1 MVRRLVFALAP
12 LLAAGCTTAEPTS
25 PPASRGLDATRFF
38 VRASLDLRG
47 VRPTEAE
54 LAEVDAKPERALE
67 LAAGFVNDPRFPGR
81 VRDWFA
87 QAFRTRVD
95 RFALSAQ
102 EVGLSPD
109 DDVALQ
115 ASIAEEPLM
124 LIAHVAEQDLPF
136 TTVVTANY
144 TFANELLG
152 RAFPVDYPAGATGWQ
167 KARYN
172 DGRPAAGVLS
182 MNSLYWRF
190 PSNGVNYSRGRA
202 GAIARALLCEN
213 FLDRPVDFPRDI
225 DLSNEDAIIHAVR
238 TNQACVNCHASL
250 DPLASHLFGFQ
261 NATDSVYEKRSY
273 HEERE
278 QRWRSATGVGP
289 AYFGQPSATLITLGQ
304 RIAADGRFVSCAVRR
319 VYEGLLG
326 RDAEPDDDGALTE
339 HRESFLKGGLTLRAL
354 VRSVL
359 KDPAYAGLT
368 VASRMGGTAKGVT
381 RKLLRPEVLGS
392 QMDDLTGYRMLGRG
406 GRDLLLVAGDG
417 LRALGGGADGTT
429 GEAPRIGP
437 NVPLLLVQE
446 RLAEAAAAALV
457 FHGGARPGKV
467 GAVLDGADLD
477 RRPDDP
483 GFDTAARSLVVA
495 LHRTI
500 FSTKVAKEG
509 EETAA
514 ALALFADIYL
524 AEGDPRAAWAGVLA
538 ALLRDPEFITY

>member
-1 MVRRLVFALAP
+1 MRRLVFALAP
-12 LLAAGCTTAEPTS
+12 LLAAGCTAAEPAS
-25 PPASRGLDATRFF
+25 PPASRGLDATRLL

-54 LAEVDAKPERALE
+54 LAEVAAKSERALDV
-67 LAAGFVNDPRFPGR
+67 AAGFVDDPRFPGR

-95 RFALSAQ
+95 RFALSAE
-102 EVGLSPD
+102 EVGLSPGD
-109 DDVALQ
+109 DAALQ

-124 LIAHVAEQDLPF
+124 LIAHVAEHDLPF
-136 TTVVTANY
+136 TTVVTADY

-152 RAFPVDYPAGATGWQ
+152 RAFPVDYPASATGWQ
-167 KARYN
+167 KARYV

-225 DLSNEDAIIHAVR
+225 DLSNEEAITHAVR

-261 NATDSVYEKRSY
+261 NTTDSVYEMQSY

-278 QRWRSATGVGP
+278 QLWRSATGVGP
-289 AYFGQPSATLITLGQ
+289 AYFGQPSTTLITLGQ

-326 RDAEPDDDGALTE
+326 RDAELGDDGALTE
-339 HRESFLKGGLTLRAL
+339 HRESFLKGGLTLKSL

-368 VASRMGGTAKGVT
+368 VESRAGGTAKGVT
-381 RKLLRPEVLGS
+381 RKLIRPEVLGS
-392 QMDDLTGYRMLGRG
+392 LIDDLTGYRMLGRG

-417 LRALGGGADGTT
+417 LRALGGGADGAT

-467 GAVLDGADLD
+467 GAVLDGADLE
-477 RRPDDP
+477 RRPGDP
-483 GFDTAARSLVVA
+483 GFDAAARSIVVA

-500 FSTKVAKEG
+500 FSAEVAKDG
-509 EETAA
+509 EETEA

-524 AEGDPRAAWAGVLA
+524 AEGDARAAWAGVLA
-538 ALLRDPEFITY
+538 ALLRDPELITY

>member
-1 MVRRLVFALAP
+1 MRRLVFAFAP
-12 LLAAGCTTAEPTS
+12 LLAAGCSTAEPSS
-25 PPASRGLDATRFF
+25 PPATRGLDATRFL

-47 VRPTEAE
+47 VRPTEVE
-54 LAEVDAKPERALE
+54 LAEVDANPERARDI
-67 LAAGFVNDPRFPGR
+67 ADGFVEDPRFPGR

-87 QAFRTRVD
+87 QAFRTRID

-109 DDVALQ
+109 DDVAFQ

-136 TTVVTANY
+136 TTVVTADY

-152 RAFPVDYPAGATGWQ
+152 HAFPVDYPVGARGWQ
-167 KARYN
+167 KARYV
-172 DGRPAAGVLS
+172 DGRAAAGVLS

-202 GAIARALLCEN
+202 GAIARALLCES

-225 DLSNEDAIIHAVR
+225 DLSTDDAITHAVR

-261 NATDSVYEKRSY
+261 NATESVYEMGTY

-278 QRWRSATGVGP
+278 QLWRSATGVGP
-289 AYFGQPSATLITLGQ
+289 AYFGQPSTTLLTLGQ

-326 RDAEPDDDGALTE
+326 RDVEPHDDGALTE
-339 HRESFLKGGLTLRAL
+339 HRESFLKGGLTLKSL

-368 VASRMGGTAKGVT
+368 VASREGGTAKGVT
-381 RKLLRPEVLGS
+381 RKLLRPELLGS

-429 GEAPRIGP
+429 GESPRIGP
-437 NVPLLLVQE
+437 NVPLLLVHE

-457 FHGGARPGKV
+457 FHGGPRPGKV
-467 GAVLDGADLD
+467 GAVLDRADLD
-477 RRPDDP
+477 QRPDDP
-483 GFDTAARSLVVA
+483 AFDAAARSLVLA

-500 FSTKVAKEG
+500 FSAAIAKDG
-509 EETAA
+509 DETEA
-514 ALALFADIYL
+514 ALALFADVYRD
-524 AEGDPRAAWAGVLA
+524 ERDTRAAWAGVLA
-538 ALLRDPEFITY
+538 ALLRDPELITY